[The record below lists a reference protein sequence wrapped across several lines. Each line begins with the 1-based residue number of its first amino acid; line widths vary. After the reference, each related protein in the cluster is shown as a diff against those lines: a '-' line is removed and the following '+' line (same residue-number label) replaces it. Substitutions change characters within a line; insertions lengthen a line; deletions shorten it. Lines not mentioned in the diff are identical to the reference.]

1 MCDVTDHLAAF
12 ECVLGFLHD
21 VDGDFV
27 RKKSFSCEVLDR
39 RSQIEV
45 GADDVLQI
53 ATQLVQPARSDVA
66 CT

>member
-12 ECVLGFLHD
+12 EGVLGFLHD

-27 RKKSFSCEVLDR
+27 RKKSLSCKVLDR
-39 RSQIEV
+39 RSKVEV

-53 ATQLVQPARSDVA
+53 PTQLVQPAHRDVA